1 MVCEQCVH
9 TYLTAHWHMHVQCV
23 HNVYN
28 YLPVHRIHAAVY
40 LCTNTTADYYNI
52 ISDMQ
57 KKHLDL

>member
-1 MVCEQCVH
+1 
-9 TYLTAHWHMHVQCV
+9 MHVQCV